1 MRVRSKSHNLKRLIS
16 IQSRIKW
23 MILLNSLRINLRN
36 LREIEGIRRLSPR
49 KDLLLN
55 RDRINKRMIQIREVL
70 MKKNGRI
77 FLFKISIYD
86 F

>member
-1 MRVRSKSHNLKRLIS
+1 
-16 IQSRIKW
+16 
-23 MILLNSLRINLRN
+23 MILLNNLRINLRN

-70 MKKNGRI
+70 IKKNGRI